1 MCATEILIK
10 QINLEQIFF
19 MAKKIIVKTTLVE
32 MDGDE
37 MTRIMWQMVKDKL
50 LNPYLDMDI
59 DYYDLHVKHRDDTD
73 DQVTFDAAHAIMKYG
88 VGIKCAT
95 ITPNEDRVKEY
106 GLKKAWKSPNGTI
119 RSLLDGTVF
128 RKPILVNNI
137 APAVSSW
144 KKPITIGRHAYGDV
158 YDNFEMQ
165 IPQAGKLEVVFTP
178 HDGSKSKSYLVKDFP
193 SAGIIQINYN
203 LEQSI
208 LSFAKACFTYAL
220 DEKIDL
226 WFSTKDTISKIY
238 DADFRD
244 IFDREFQKNWK
255 EIFKKAGIEYFFT
268 LIDDAVARIM
278 KSEGGM
284 LWALKNYDGDVMSDM
299 IASASG
305 SLAMMTSVLVSP
317 NGWFEYEAAH
327 GTVQKHYYKHLK
339 GEETSSNSVALIFA
353 WTGGLRKR
361 GELDSTPDVVK
372 FAGLVEEAAL
382 ETVESGIMTGDLL
395 LLAEKKPSNKKV
407 DTEGFIDAIADT
419 LKKKLNG

>member
-1 MCATEILIK
+1 MANKIK
-10 QINLEQIFF
+10 
-19 MAKKIIVKTTLVE
+19 VKTTLVE

-50 LNPYLDMDI
+50 LFPYLNMDI

-73 DQVTFDAAHAIMKYG
+73 DRVTTDAARAIMKYG

-165 IPQAGKLEVVFTP
+165 IPQAGKLEVIFTP
-178 HDGSKSKSYLVKDFP
+178 QDGGKPQTTLVKDFP
-193 SAGIIQINYN
+193 SAGIVQINHN

-220 DEKIDL
+220 AEKIDL

-238 DADFRD
+238 DAGFRE
-244 IFDREFQKNWK
+244 IFNREFERNWK
-255 EIFKKAGIEYFFT
+255 EKFKKAGIEYFFT

-278 KSEGGM
+278 KSEGGL

-339 GEETSSNSVALIFA
+339 GEETSSNSMALIFA

-361 GELDSTPDVVK
+361 GELDGTPDVVR
-372 FAGLVEEAAL
+372 FADQVEKAAL
-382 ETVESGIMTGDLL
+382 ETVEGGIMTGDLL

-407 DTEGFIDAIADT
+407 NTEGFIDAIAQT
-419 LKKKLNG
+419 LKKKL

>member
-1 MCATEILIK
+1 MANKIK
-10 QINLEQIFF
+10 
-19 MAKKIIVKTTLVE
+19 VKTTLVE

-50 LNPYLDMDI
+50 LFPYLNMDI

-73 DQVTFDAAHAIMKYG
+73 DRVTTDAARAIMKYG

-178 HDGSKSKSYLVKDFP
+178 QDGGKPQTTLVKDFP
-193 SAGIIQINYN
+193 SAGIVQINHN

-220 DEKIDL
+220 AEKIDL

-238 DADFRD
+238 DAGFRE
-244 IFDREFQKNWK
+244 IFNREFERNWK
-255 EIFKKAGIEYFFT
+255 EKFKKAGIEYFFT

-278 KSEGGM
+278 KSEGGL

-339 GEETSSNSVALIFA
+339 GEETSSNSMALIFA

-361 GELDSTPDVVK
+361 GELDGTPDVVR
-372 FAGLVEEAAL
+372 FADQVEKAAL
-382 ETVESGIMTGDLL
+382 ETVEGGIMTGDLL

-407 DTEGFIDAIADT
+407 NTEGFIDAIAQT
-419 LKKKLNG
+419 LKKKL

>member
-1 MCATEILIK
+1 MTEKIK
-10 QINLEQIFF
+10 
-19 MAKKIIVKTTLVE
+19 VKTTVVE

-50 LNPYLDMDI
+50 IFPYLDMNI
-59 DYYDLHVKHRDDTD
+59 DYYDLHVKHRDNTD
-73 DQVTFDAAHAIMKYG
+73 DQVTFDAARAIMKYG

-95 ITPNEDRVKEY
+95 ITPNEDRVREY
-106 GLKKAWKSPNGTI
+106 TLKKAWKSPNGTI
-119 RSLLDGTVF
+119 RAMLDGTVF

-137 APAVSSW
+137 TPGVTSW

-158 YDNFEMQ
+158 YDNFELK
-165 IPQAGKLEVVFTP
+165 IPRAGKLEVVFTP
-178 HDGSKSKSYLVKDFP
+178 ADGGKSQTALVKEFP
-193 SAGIIQINYN
+193 SAGIVQINHN
-203 LEQSI
+203 LDQSI
-208 LSFAKACFTYAL
+208 LSFAQACFTYAL
-220 DEKIDL
+220 SEKIDV

-238 DADFRD
+238 DAGFRE
-244 IFDREFQKNWK
+244 IFDREFEANWK
-255 EIFKKAGIEYFFT
+255 EKFTQAGIEYFFT

-278 KSEGGM
+278 KTEGGL

-317 NGWFEYEAAH
+317 NGWYEYEAAH

-339 GEETSSNSVALIFA
+339 GEETSSNSMALIFA

-361 GELDSTPDVVK
+361 GELDGTPAVVD
-372 FAGLVEEAAL
+372 FANKVEAAAL

-395 LLAEKKPSNKKV
+395 LLAEKKASNKKV
-407 DTEGFIDAIADT
+407 NTEGFIDAIAEN
-419 LKKKLNG
+419 LRKKVHG

>member
-1 MCATEILIK
+1 MTTKIK
-10 QINLEQIFF
+10 
-19 MAKKIIVKTTLVE
+19 VKTKLVE

-50 LNPYLDMDI
+50 LFPYLEMDI

-73 DQVTFDAAHAIMKYG
+73 DRVTIDAARAIMKYG

-106 GLKKAWKSPNGTI
+106 SLKKAWKSPNGTI
-119 RSLLDGTVF
+119 RAMLDGTVF

-137 APAVSSW
+137 KPGVTSW

-158 YDNFEMQ
+158 YDNFEMN
-165 IPQAGKLEVVFTP
+165 IPGAGQLEVVFTP
-178 HDGSKSKSYLVKDFP
+178 AGGGEPLKKLVKDFP
-193 SAGIIQINYN
+193 SAGIVQINHN

-208 LSFAKACFTYAL
+208 LSFARACFTYGL
-220 DEKIDL
+220 SEKMDV
-226 WFSTKDTISKIY
+226 WFSTKDTISKKY
-238 DADFRD
+238 DAGFRD
-244 IFDREFQKNWK
+244 IFDREFAANWK
-255 EIFKKAGIEYFFT
+255 DKFDAAGIEYFFT
-268 LIDDAVARIM
+268 LIDDAVARVM
-278 KSEGGM
+278 KTEGGI

-299 IASASG
+299 VASACG

-339 GEETSSNSVALIFA
+339 GEETSSNSMALIFA

-361 GELDSTPDVVK
+361 GELDGTPAVIE
-372 FAGLVEEAAL
+372 FADALEAAAL
-382 ETVESGIMTGDLL
+382 QTVEAGIMTGDLL
-395 LLAEKKPSNKKV
+395 LLADKKPSNRKV
-407 DTEGFIDAIADT
+407 NTEGFIDAIADK
-419 LKKKLNG
+419 LKGKI

>member
-1 MCATEILIK
+1 MANKIK
-10 QINLEQIFF
+10 
-19 MAKKIIVKTTLVE
+19 VKTTLVE

-50 LNPYLDMDI
+50 LFPYLNMDI

-73 DQVTFDAAHAIMKYG
+73 DRVTTDAARAIMKYG

-178 HDGSKSKSYLVKDFP
+178 QDGGKPQTTLVKDFP
-193 SAGIIQINYN
+193 SAGIVQINHN

-220 DEKIDL
+220 AEKIDL

-238 DADFRD
+238 DAGFRE
-244 IFDREFQKNWK
+244 IFNREFERNWK
-255 EIFKKAGIEYFFT
+255 EKFKKAGIEYFFT

-278 KSEGGM
+278 KSEGGL

-339 GEETSSNSVALIFA
+339 GEETSSNSMALIFA

-361 GELDSTPDVVK
+361 GELDLTPEVVN
-372 FAGLVEEAAL
+372 FANKLEKTAL
-382 ETVESGIMTGDLL
+382 ETIEGGIMTGDLL
-395 LLAEKKPSNKKV
+395 LLAEKKPFNRKV
-407 DTEGFIDAIADT
+407 NTEGFIDAIAQT
-419 LKKKLNG
+419 LKKKL

>member
-1 MCATEILIK
+1 MANKIK
-10 QINLEQIFF
+10 
-19 MAKKIIVKTTLVE
+19 VKTTLVE

-50 LNPYLDMDI
+50 LFPYLNMDI

-73 DQVTFDAAHAIMKYG
+73 DRVTTDAARAIMKYG

-178 HDGSKSKSYLVKDFP
+178 QDGGKPQTTLVKDFP
-193 SAGIIQINYN
+193 SAGIVQINHN

-220 DEKIDL
+220 AEKIDL

-238 DADFRD
+238 DAGFRE
-244 IFDREFQKNWK
+244 IFNREFERNWK
-255 EIFKKAGIEYFFT
+255 EKFKKAGIEYFFT

-278 KSEGGM
+278 KSEGGL

-339 GEETSSNSVALIFA
+339 GEETSSNSMALIFA

-361 GELDSTPDVVK
+361 GELDGTPDVVR
-372 FAGLVEEAAL
+372 FADQVEKAAL
-382 ETVESGIMTGDLL
+382 ETVEGGIMTGDLL

-407 DTEGFIDAIADT
+407 NTEGFIDAIADT
-419 LKKKLNG
+419 LKKKL

>member
-1 MCATEILIK
+1 
-10 QINLEQIFF
+10 
-19 MAKKIIVKTTLVE
+19 

-50 LNPYLDMDI
+50 LFPYLNMDI

-73 DQVTFDAAHAIMKYG
+73 DRVTTDAARAIMKYG

-165 IPQAGKLEVVFTP
+165 IPQAGKLEVIFTP
-178 HDGSKSKSYLVKDFP
+178 QDGGKPQTTLVKDFP
-193 SAGIIQINYN
+193 SAGIVQINHN

-220 DEKIDL
+220 AEKIDL

-238 DADFRD
+238 DAGFRE
-244 IFDREFQKNWK
+244 IFNREFERNWK
-255 EIFKKAGIEYFFT
+255 EKFKKAGIEYFFT

-278 KSEGGM
+278 KSEGGL

-339 GEETSSNSVALIFA
+339 GEETSSNSMALIFA

-361 GELDSTPDVVK
+361 GELDGTPDVVR
-372 FAGLVEEAAL
+372 FADQVEKAAL
-382 ETVESGIMTGDLL
+382 ETVEGGIMTGDLL

-407 DTEGFIDAIADT
+407 NTEGFIDAIADT

>member
-1 MCATEILIK
+1 MTQKIK
-10 QINLEQIFF
+10 
-19 MAKKIIVKTTLVE
+19 VKTTVVE

-50 LNPYLDMDI
+50 LFPYLDMDI
-59 DYYDLHVKHRDDTD
+59 EYYDLHVKHRDDTD
-73 DQVTFDAAHAIMKYG
+73 DQVTFDAARAIQKYG

-106 GLKKAWKSPNGTI
+106 SLKKAWKSPNGTI
-119 RSLLDGTVF
+119 RAMLDGTVF
-128 RKPILVNNI
+128 RKPILVGNI
-137 APAVSSW
+137 SPGVTSW

-158 YDNFEMQ
+158 YDNFEFN

-178 HDGSKSKSYLVKDFP
+178 ADGGQPQTRLVKEFP
-193 SAGIIQINYN
+193 SAGIVQINHN

-220 DEKIDL
+220 AEKIDV

-238 DADFRD
+238 DAGFRD
-244 IFDREFQKNWK
+244 IFDREFEKNWK
-255 EIFKKAGIEYFFT
+255 DKFAKAGIEYFFT

-278 KSEGGM
+278 KTEGGL

-317 NGWFEYEAAH
+317 HGWFEYEAAH

-339 GEETSSNSVALIFA
+339 GEETSSNSMALIFA

-361 GELDSTPDVVK
+361 GELDGTPDVVS
-372 FAGLVEEAAL
+372 FADQVEKAAL
-382 ETVESGIMTGDLL
+382 ETVEGGVMTGDLL
-395 LLAEKKPSNKKV
+395 LLAEKKPSNRKV
-407 DTEGFIDAIADT
+407 NTEEFLDAIAET
-419 LKKKLNG
+419 LKKILHA